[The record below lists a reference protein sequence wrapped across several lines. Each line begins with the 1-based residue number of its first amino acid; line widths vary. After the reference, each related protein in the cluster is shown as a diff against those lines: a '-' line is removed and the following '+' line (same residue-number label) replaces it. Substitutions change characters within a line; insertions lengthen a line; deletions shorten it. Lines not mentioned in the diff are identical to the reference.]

1 MSLTK
6 NSFLKSIGYIS
17 VRLKLLK
24 TNHYLLKACINGV
37 EGKFILDSGAS
48 SSCICLSL
56 ENKFKID
63 SKENKIKASSAT
75 SNMEDTRLS
84 KNNAIKIRKWRS
96 KISLVSID
104 MTHIN
109 KVLNEK
115 ETESVDGIIGADVLK
130 KSKAVIDYES
140 NKLYLKLRFNRF

>member
-6 NSFLKSIGYIS
+6 NSFLKSVGYIS
-17 VRLKLLK
+17 VTLKLLK

-63 SKENKIKASSAT
+63 SKKNKIKASSAT

-84 KNNAIKIRKWRS
+84 KNNTIKIGKWRS
-96 KISLVSID
+96 TINLVSID

-109 KVLNEK
+109 RVLNEK
-115 ETESVDGIIGADVLK
+115 VTESVDGIIGADVLK

-140 NKLYLKLRFNRF
+140 NKLYLKIKI

>member
-6 NSFLKSIGYIS
+6 NSFLKSVGYIF
-17 VRLKLLK
+17 VKLKLLK
-24 TNHYLLKACINGV
+24 TNHYLLKACVNGV

-48 SSCICLSL
+48 SSCMCLSL
-56 ENKFKID
+56 ESKFKID
-63 SKENKIKASSAT
+63 SKKNKIKASSAT

-84 KNNAIKIRKWRS
+84 KNNTIKIEKWRS
-96 KISLVSID
+96 TINLVSID

-109 KVLNEK
+109 RVLSEK

-140 NKLYLKLRFNRF
+140 NKLYLKIMI

>member
-1 MSLTK
+1 MTITLNKFLINKGYSSVKLI
-6 NSFLKSIGYIS
+6 FLKT
-17 VRLKLLK
+17 K
-24 TNHYLLKACINGV
+24 HYLIECKVNGV

-63 SKENKIKASSAT
+63 SKKNKIKASSAT

-84 KNNAIKIRKWRS
+84 KNNTIKIGKWRG
-96 KISLVSID
+96 KINLVSID

-109 KVLNEK
+109 RVLNEK

-140 NKLYLKLRFNRF
+140 NKLYLKIKI

>member
-6 NSFLKSIGYIS
+6 NSFLKSVGYIF
-17 VRLKLLK
+17 VKLKLLK
-24 TNHYLLKACINGV
+24 TNHYLLKACVNGV

-48 SSCICLSL
+48 SSCMCLSL
-56 ENKFKID
+56 ESKFKID
-63 SKENKIKASSAT
+63 SKKNKIKASSAT

-84 KNNAIKIRKWRS
+84 KNNTIKIEKWRS
-96 KISLVSID
+96 TINLVSID

-109 KVLNEK
+109 RVLSEK
-115 ETESVDGIIGADVLK
+115 EMESVDGIIGADVLK

-140 NKLYLKLRFNRF
+140 NKLYLKIMI

>member
-6 NSFLKSIGYIS
+6 NSFLKSVGYIS
-17 VRLKLLK
+17 VKLKLLK

-48 SSCICLSL
+48 SSCVCLSL
-56 ENKFKID
+56 ENKFKIN
-63 SKENKIKASSAT
+63 SKKNKIKASSAT

-84 KNNAIKIRKWRS
+84 KNNTIELRKWRS
-96 KISLVSID
+96 TINLVSID

-109 KVLNEK
+109 RVLSEK

-140 NKLYLKLRFNRF
+140 NKLYLKIKI

>member
-17 VRLKLLK
+17 VKLKLLK
-24 TNHYLLKACINGV
+24 TNHYLLKACINRV

-63 SKENKIKASSAT
+63 SKKKKIKASSAT

-84 KNNAIKIRKWRS
+84 KNNTIELRKWRS
-96 KISLVSID
+96 KINLVSID

-109 KVLNEK
+109 SVLNEK
-115 ETESVDGIIGADVLK
+115 VTESVDGIIGADVLK
-130 KSKAVIDYES
+130 KSKALIDYES
-140 NKLYLKLRFNRF
+140 NKLYLKL

>member
-6 NSFLKSIGYIS
+6 NSFLKSVGYIS
-17 VRLKLLK
+17 VTLKLLK

-37 EGKFILDSGAS
+37 DGKFILDSGAS
-48 SSCICLSL
+48 NSCVCLSL

-75 SNMEDTRLS
+75 SKMEDTRLS
-84 KNNAIKIRKWRS
+84 KNNTIELGKWRS
-96 KISLVSID
+96 KINLVSID

-109 KVLNEK
+109 RVLSEK

-140 NKLYLKLRFNRF
+140 NKLYLKIKI

>member
-6 NSFLKSIGYIS
+6 NSFLKSVGYIS
-17 VRLKLLK
+17 VKLKLLK

-109 KVLNEK
+109 KVLSEK

-140 NKLYLKLRFNRF
+140 NKLYLKIKI

>member
-17 VRLKLLK
+17 VKLKLLK
-24 TNHYLLKACINGV
+24 TNHYLLKACINKV

-75 SNMEDTRLS
+75 SNMEGTRLS
-84 KNNAIKIRKWRS
+84 KNNAIKIGKFRG
-96 KISLVSID
+96 KINLVSID

-109 KVLNEK
+109 RVLNEK

-140 NKLYLKLRFNRF
+140 NKLYLKIKI

>member
-6 NSFLKSIGYIS
+6 NSFLKSVGYIS
-17 VRLKLLK
+17 VKLKLLK

-56 ENKFKID
+56 ENKFKIS
-63 SKENKIKASSAT
+63 SKKNKIKASSAT

-84 KNNAIKIRKWRS
+84 KNNTIKIGKWRS
-96 KISLVSID
+96 TINLVSID
-104 MTHIN
+104 MAHIN

-140 NKLYLKLRFNRF
+140 NKLYLKIKI

>member
-1 MSLTK
+1 MSSTK
-6 NSFLKSIGYIS
+6 NSFLKSVGYIS

-109 KVLNEK
+109 KVLSEK

-140 NKLYLKLRFNRF
+140 NKLYLKIKI

>member
-6 NSFLKSIGYIS
+6 NSFLKSVGYIS
-17 VRLKLLK
+17 VKLKLLK
-24 TNHYLLKACINGV
+24 TNHYLLKACINKV

-75 SNMEDTRLS
+75 SNMEGTRLS
-84 KNNAIKIRKWRS
+84 KNNAIKIGKFRG
-96 KISLVSID
+96 KINLVSID

-109 KVLNEK
+109 RVLNEK
-115 ETESVDGIIGADVLK
+115 VTESVDGIIGADVLK

-140 NKLYLKLRFNRF
+140 NKLYLKIKI

>member
-6 NSFLKSIGYIS
+6 NSFLKSIGYKS
-17 VRLKLLK
+17 VKLKLLK
-24 TNHYLLKACINGV
+24 TNHCLLKACINGV
-37 EGKFILDSGAS
+37 VGKFILDSGAS

-63 SKENKIKASSAT
+63 SKKNKIKASSAT

-84 KNNAIKIRKWRS
+84 KNNTIELRKWRS
-96 KISLVSID
+96 KINLVSID

-109 KVLNEK
+109 RVLNEK
-115 ETESVDGIIGADVLK
+115 VTESVDGIIGADVLK

-140 NKLYLKLRFNRF
+140 NKLYLKIKI

>member
-6 NSFLKSIGYIS
+6 NSFLKSLGYIS
-17 VRLKLLK
+17 VKLKFLK

-75 SNMEDTRLS
+75 SNMEDTRFS
-84 KNNAIKIRKWRS
+84 KSNAIKIRKWRS

-109 KVLNEK
+109 RVLSEK

-140 NKLYLKLRFNRF
+140 NKLYLKIKI

>member
-17 VRLKLLK
+17 INLKLLK

-48 SSCICLSL
+48 SSCMCLSL
-56 ENKFKID
+56 ESKFKID

-75 SNMEDTRLS
+75 SNMEDTRFS
-84 KNNAIKIRKWRS
+84 KSNAIKIRKWRS

-140 NKLYLKLRFNRF
+140 NKLYLKIKI

>member
-6 NSFLKSIGYIS
+6 NSFLKSAGYIS
-17 VRLKLLK
+17 VKLKLLK
-24 TNHYLLKACINGV
+24 TNHYLLKAFINGI
-37 EGKFILDSGAS
+37 EGEFILDSGAS

-56 ENKFKID
+56 EKKFKIH
-63 SKENKIKASSAT
+63 SKRNKIKASSAT

-84 KNNAIKIRKWRS
+84 KNNTIKIGKWRS
-96 KISLVSID
+96 IISLVSID

-109 KVLNEK
+109 SVLNEK
-115 ETESVDGIIGADVLK
+115 VTESVDGIVGADVLK

-140 NKLYLKLRFNRF
+140 NKLYLKIKI

>member
-17 VRLKLLK
+17 VKLKLLK

-37 EGKFILDSGAS
+37 VGKFILDSGAS

-63 SKENKIKASSAT
+63 SKKNKIKASSAT
-75 SNMEDTRLS
+75 SNIEDTRLS
-84 KNNAIKIRKWRS
+84 KNNTIKIGKWRG
-96 KISLVSID
+96 KINLVSID

-109 KVLNEK
+109 RVLNEK
-115 ETESVDGIIGADVLK
+115 VTESVDGIIGADVLK

-140 NKLYLKLRFNRF
+140 NKLYLKIKI

>member
-17 VRLKLLK
+17 ARLKLLK
-24 TNHYLLKACINGV
+24 TNHYLLIACINGV
-37 EGKFILDSGAS
+37 DGKFILDSGAS
-48 SSCICLSL
+48 SSCVCLSL
-56 ENKFKID
+56 ENKFKIS
-63 SKENKIKASSAT
+63 SKKNKIKASSAT

-84 KNNAIKIRKWRS
+84 KNNTIKIGKWRS
-96 KISLVSID
+96 TINLISIN
-104 MTHIN
+104 MAHIN
-109 KVLNEK
+109 RVLSEK

-140 NKLYLKLRFNRF
+140 NKLYLKIKI

>member
-6 NSFLKSIGYIS
+6 NSFLKSIGYKS
-17 VRLKLLK
+17 VALKLLK

-56 ENKFKID
+56 ENKFKIS
-63 SKENKIKASSAT
+63 SKKNKIKASSAT

-84 KNNAIKIRKWRS
+84 KNNTIELRKWR
-96 KISLVSID
+96 ITINLVSID
-104 MTHIN
+104 MTHI
-109 KVLNEK
+109 KRVLSEK

-140 NKLYLKLRFNRF
+140 NKLYLKIKI

>member
-6 NSFLKSIGYIS
+6 NSFLKSVGYIS
-17 VRLKLLK
+17 VKLKLLK

-63 SKENKIKASSAT
+63 SKKNKIKASSAT

-84 KNNAIKIRKWRS
+84 KNNTIELRKWRS
-96 KISLVSID
+96 KINLVSID

-109 KVLNEK
+109 RVLNEK

-140 NKLYLKLRFNRF
+140 NKLYMKIKI

>member
-17 VRLKLLK
+17 VKLKLLK
-24 TNHYLLKACINGV
+24 TNHYLLKACINRV

-48 SSCICLSL
+48 SSCVCLSL
-56 ENKFKID
+56 ENKFKIS
-63 SKENKIKASSAT
+63 SKKNKIKASSAT

-84 KNNAIKIRKWRS
+84 KNNTIELRKWRS
-96 KISLVSID
+96 KINLVSID

-109 KVLNEK
+109 SVLNEK
-115 ETESVDGIIGADVLK
+115 VTESVDGIIGADVLK
-130 KSKAVIDYES
+130 KSKALIDYES
-140 NKLYLKLRFNRF
+140 NKLYLKL

>member
-6 NSFLKSIGYIS
+6 NSFLKSIGYKS
-17 VRLKLLK
+17 VKLKLLK

-37 EGKFILDSGAS
+37 VGKFILDSGAS

-63 SKENKIKASSAT
+63 SKKNKIKASSAT

-84 KNNAIKIRKWRS
+84 KNNTIELRKWRS
-96 KISLVSID
+96 KINLVSID

-109 KVLNEK
+109 SVLNEK
-115 ETESVDGIIGADVLK
+115 VTESVDGIIGADVLK
-130 KSKAVIDYES
+130 KSKALIDYES
-140 NKLYLKLRFNRF
+140 NKLYLKL

>member
-6 NSFLKSIGYIS
+6 NSFLKSLGYIS

-24 TNHYLLKACINGV
+24 TNHYLLKACVNGV

-48 SSCICLSL
+48 SSCICISL

-84 KNNAIKIRKWRS
+84 KNNTIELRKWRS
-96 KISLVSID
+96 TINLVSID

-109 KVLNEK
+109 RVLSEK

-140 NKLYLKLRFNRF
+140 NKLYLKIKI

>member
-6 NSFLKSIGYIS
+6 NSFLKSVGYIS
-17 VRLKLLK
+17 VTLKLLK

-48 SSCICLSL
+48 SSCVCLSL
-56 ENKFKID
+56 ENKFKIS
-63 SKENKIKASSAT
+63 SKKNKIKASSAT

-84 KNNAIKIRKWRS
+84 KNNTIEIRKWRS
-96 KISLVSID
+96 TINLVSID

-109 KVLNEK
+109 GVLSEK

-140 NKLYLKLRFNRF
+140 NKLYLKIKI

>member
-6 NSFLKSIGYIS
+6 NSFLKSVGYIS
-17 VRLKLLK
+17 VKLKLLK

-63 SKENKIKASSAT
+63 SKKNKIKASSAT

-84 KNNAIKIRKWRS
+84 KNNTIEIRKWRS
-96 KISLVSID
+96 TINLVSID

-109 KVLNEK
+109 RVLNEK
-115 ETESVDGIIGADVLK
+115 VTESVDGIIGADVLK

-140 NKLYLKLRFNRF
+140 NKLYLKIKI

>member
-6 NSFLKSIGYIS
+6 NSFLKSVGYIS
-17 VRLKLLK
+17 VTLKLLK

-56 ENKFKID
+56 ENKFKIS
-63 SKENKIKASSAT
+63 SKKNKIKASSAT

-84 KNNAIKIRKWRS
+84 KNNTSKIGKWRGT
-96 KISLVSID
+96 INLVSID

-109 KVLNEK
+109 RVLNEK

-140 NKLYLKLRFNRF
+140 NKLYLKIKI

>member
-6 NSFLKSIGYIS
+6 NSFLKSIGYKS
-17 VRLKLLK
+17 VKLKLLK

-56 ENKFKID
+56 ENKFKIS
-63 SKENKIKASSAT
+63 SKKNKIKASSAT

-84 KNNAIKIRKWRS
+84 KNNAIKIGKSRV
-96 KISLVSID
+96 KINLVSID

-109 KVLNEK
+109 RVLNEK
-115 ETESVDGIIGADVLK
+115 VTESVDGIIGADVLK
-130 KSKAVIDYES
+130 KSKALIDYES
-140 NKLYLKLRFNRF
+140 NKLYLKL

>member
-6 NSFLKSIGYIS
+6 NSFLKSIGYKS
-17 VRLKLLK
+17 VKLKLLK

-84 KNNAIKIRKWRS
+84 KNNTIELRKWRS
-96 KISLVSID
+96 KINLVSID

-109 KVLNEK
+109 RVLNEK
-115 ETESVDGIIGADVLK
+115 VTESVDGIIGADVLK

-140 NKLYLKLRFNRF
+140 NKLYLKIKI

>member
-6 NSFLKSIGYIS
+6 NSFLKSVGYIS
-17 VRLKLLK
+17 VTLKLLK

-84 KNNAIKIRKWRS
+84 KNNTIELRKWRS
-96 KISLVSID
+96 KINLVSID

-109 KVLNEK
+109 RVLNEK
-115 ETESVDGIIGADVLK
+115 VTESVDGIIGADVLK

-140 NKLYLKLRFNRF
+140 NKLYLKIKI

>member
-6 NSFLKSIGYIS
+6 NSFLKSVGYIS
-17 VRLKLLK
+17 VTLKLLK

-56 ENKFKID
+56 ESKFKID

-84 KNNAIKIRKWRS
+84 KNNTIELRKWRS
-96 KISLVSID
+96 KINLVSID

-109 KVLNEK
+109 RVLSEK

-140 NKLYLKLRFNRF
+140 NKLYLKIKI

>member
-17 VRLKLLK
+17 VKLKLLK
-24 TNHYLLKACINGV
+24 TNHYLLKACINEV
-37 EGKFILDSGAS
+37 EGKFILDYGAS

-56 ENKFKID
+56 ENKFKIS
-63 SKENKIKASSAT
+63 SKKNKIKTSSAT
-75 SNMEDTRLS
+75 SDMEDTRLS
-84 KNNAIKIRKWRS
+84 KNNTIESGKWGS
-96 KISLVSID
+96 TINLVSID

-109 KVLNEK
+109 RVLSEK

-140 NKLYLKLRFNRF
+140 NKLYLKIKI

>member
-6 NSFLKSIGYIS
+6 NSFLKSVGYIS
-17 VRLKLLK
+17 VKLKLLK

-48 SSCICLSL
+48 SSCMCLSL
-56 ENKFKID
+56 ESKFKID
-63 SKENKIKASSAT
+63 SKKNKIKASSAT

-84 KNNAIKIRKWRS
+84 KNNTIELRKWRS
-96 KISLVSID
+96 KINLVSID

-109 KVLNEK
+109 RVLNEK
-115 ETESVDGIIGADVLK
+115 VTESVDGIIGADVLK

-140 NKLYLKLRFNRF
+140 NKLYLKIKI

>member
-6 NSFLKSIGYIS
+6 NSFLKSLGYIS

-84 KNNAIKIRKWRS
+84 KNNTIELRKWRS
-96 KISLVSID
+96 TINLVSID

-109 KVLNEK
+109 RVLNEK
-115 ETESVDGIIGADVLK
+115 VTESVDGIIGADVLK

-140 NKLYLKLRFNRF
+140 NKLYLKIKI

>member
-6 NSFLKSIGYIS
+6 NSFLKSVGYKS
-17 VRLKLLK
+17 VKLKLLK
-24 TNHYLLKACINGV
+24 TNHYLLKACINEV

-63 SKENKIKASSAT
+63 SKKNKIKASSAT
-75 SNMEDTRLS
+75 SNMENTRLS
-84 KNNAIKIRKWRS
+84 KNNTIKIEKWRS
-96 KISLVSID
+96 TINLVSID

-109 KVLNEK
+109 RVLNEK
-115 ETESVDGIIGADVLK
+115 ETESVEGIIGADVLK
-130 KSKAVIDYES
+130 KTKAVIDYES
-140 NKLYLKLRFNRF
+140 NKLYLKIKI

>member
-6 NSFLKSIGYIS
+6 NSFLKSVGYIS
-17 VRLKLLK
+17 VKLKLLK

-63 SKENKIKASSAT
+63 SKKNKIKASSAT

-84 KNNAIKIRKWRS
+84 KNNTIELRKWRS
-96 KISLVSID
+96 KINLVSID

-109 KVLNEK
+109 RVLSEK

-140 NKLYLKLRFNRF
+140 NKLYLKIKI

>member
-17 VRLKLLK
+17 VKLKFLK

-84 KNNAIKIRKWRS
+84 KNNTIKIRKWRS

-140 NKLYLKLRFNRF
+140 NKLYLKIKI

>member
-6 NSFLKSIGYIS
+6 NSFLKSIRYIS
-17 VRLKLLK
+17 VKLKLLK

-48 SSCICLSL
+48 NSCVCLSL

-63 SKENKIKASSAT
+63 SKETKIKASSAT

-84 KNNAIKIRKWRS
+84 KNNAIKIGKWRS
-96 KISLVSID
+96 IINLVSID

-109 KVLNEK
+109 RVLNEK

-140 NKLYLKLRFNRF
+140 NKLYLKIKI

>member
-17 VRLKLLK
+17 VKLKLLK

-48 SSCICLSL
+48 SSCVCLSL

-75 SNMEDTRLS
+75 SKMEDTRLS
-84 KNNAIKIRKWRS
+84 KNNTIELGKWRS
-96 KISLVSID
+96 KINLVSID

-109 KVLNEK
+109 RVLNEK

-140 NKLYLKLRFNRF
+140 NKLYLKIKI

>member
-17 VRLKLLK
+17 VKLKFLK

-63 SKENKIKASSAT
+63 AKENKIKASSAT

-140 NKLYLKLRFNRF
+140 NKLYLKVKI